1 MAESYKNPERLPRHV
16 AIIMD
21 GNGRWAKARGLPRAL
36 GHRAGVEAMR
46 AIIRESGELGIEV
59 LSLYAFS
66 TENWKRSNEE
76 VGVLMGLILEFCKA
90 EIDNLFRNNVRVRI
104 LGDLAHMPA
113 PQRAALE
120 EAVRRTASRTG
131 LQLNF
136 AINYGGRDELCRAVR
151 ALAAQ
156 AASGVLAPDAIDE
169 DALRQA
175 LDTRGQ
181 PDVDLVIRTS
191 GELRLSNFLP
201 FQTAYA
207 EFQFPTVLWPD
218 FDVAAFHAALDDYAR
233 RDRRFG
239 GRNEP

>member
-1 MAESYKNPERLPRHV
+1 M
-16 AIIMD
+16 
-21 GNGRWAKARGLPRAL
+21 
-36 GHRAGVEAMR
+36 
-46 AIIRESGELGIEV
+46 
-59 LSLYAFS
+59 
-66 TENWKRSNEE
+66 
-76 VGVLMGLILEFCKA
+76 
-90 EIDNLFRNNVRVRI
+90 
-104 LGDLAHMPA
+104 
-113 PQRAALE
+113 
-120 EAVRRTASRTG
+120 
-131 LQLNF
+131 
-136 AINYGGRDELCRAVR
+136 
-151 ALAAQ
+151 
-156 AASGVLAPDAIDE
+156 LAPDAIDE